1 MTRILL
7 HYNGFVLPLE
17 VDEHRPFKAILRDG
31 HRLAAMCGVS
41 ERDYLTCEIPEQ
53 PQGLQPIKVWTDQL
67 LAKARANIDPS
78 NFAPCP

>member
-17 VDEHRPFKAILRDG
+17 VDERRPFNAILRDG
-31 HRLAAMCGVS
+31 HVLAEMCGVS

-53 PQGLQPIKVWTDQL
+53 PQGFRAIADVIAPIV
-67 LAKARANIDPS
+67 ARAR
-78 NFAPCP
+78 